1 MQEQIN
7 AGERIVSGLLER
19 IRGSANVE
27 VVFGE
32 SRTVGDKTII
42 PIAVVAYGFGGG
54 GGGGEAGRSD
64 GERPAVGGGGGGGGG
79 VRVQPVAVLEVG
91 AEQTRVL
98 PVLDWTRMA
107 TRALTFLGLWMV
119 VRAWRRR

>member
-19 IRGSANVE
+19 IKGSANAE

-32 SRTVGDKTII
+32 PRTVGEKTII
-42 PIAVVAYGFGGG
+42 PIAVVTYGFGGG
-54 GGGGEAGRSD
+54 GGGGEARRSD

-91 AEQTRVL
+91 AASSKMV
-98 PVLDWTRMA
+98 PIVDWTRIAM
-107 TRALTFLGLWMV
+107 RAIAFLGLWML
-119 VRAWRRR
+119 VRAWRKR